1 MVNYRT
7 TKDQRLKEDEETVH
21 SEAKEAFQVQK
32 PIEAERGDGPS
43 GEAGPLD
50 HPPGQEPGEGDLQD
64 TGGKPG
70 GFQGFQGE
78 GGSYDAAE
86 QLAGDCANK

>member
-21 SEAKEAFQVQK
+21 SEVKDAFQVQK

-64 TGGKPG
+64 AGGEPG
-70 GFQGFQGE
+70 EE
-78 GGSYDAAE
+78 GGSYHRAE
-86 QLAGDCANK
+86 Q